1 MAVPARGGR
10 SRTIVALVVATAVTL
25 ITLDFRG
32 FGPLESAQRAVRDA
46 VQPVADVATGVA
58 RPVTNVWSG
67 ITDYDRLESENEQLR
82 AEIDRLRAAEVGDA
96 NARQQLDTILE
107 QQEIETAAGLGK
119 VLARV
124 VAGPPSNFENTIR
137 IDKGA
142 EDGIAPNM
150 VVVAEA
156 GLVGRVAEVLPTR
169 SVIELADTR
178 GFGVGVRLVG
188 AGAQTTF
195 LARGQG
201 PGQNL
206 VLQGEIDP
214 AATGIEDGAG
224 LVTSGLDSSLFPP
237 DILVGRVT
245 GTGLGP
251 AAEAPRPTI
260 PGGGERPLRDV
271 EVKLFVDLRSL
282 SYVTVL
288 VPGPQR

>member
-1 MAVPARGGR
+1 MALSARGGR

-32 FGPLESAQRAVRDA
+32 FGPLESAQQALRNV
-46 VQPVADVATGVA
+46 VEPVAGVA
-58 RPVTNVWSG
+58 SGVTGPITGMWDG
-67 ITDYDRLESENEQLR
+67 ITDYDRLKSENEDMR
-82 AEIDRLRAAEVGDA
+82 AEIDRLRANEVDDA
-96 NARQQLDTILE
+96 NARQQLDTILA
-107 QQEIETAAGLGK
+107 QQNIQTPAGIQK

-124 VAGPPSNFENTIR
+124 VAGSPSNFENTIR
-137 IDKGA
+137 IDKGSD
-142 EDGIAPNM
+142 DGIVDNLT
-150 VVVAEA
+150 VVTDA
-156 GLVGRVAEVLPTR
+156 GLVGRVSQVFPTR
-169 SVIELADTR
+169 AVIELADTR

-188 AGAQTTF
+188 GNAQTTF

-201 PGQNL
+201 PGMNL

-214 AATGIEDGAG
+214 ATGIEDGAG

-251 AAEAPRPTI
+251 ATGGPRPTV
-260 PGGGERPLRDV
+260 PGGGEKPLRDV
-271 EVKLFVDLRSL
+271 EVKLFVEPASL

-288 VPGPQR
+288 LSGPQR